1 MAAISP
7 VPDRAALRR
16 AAVSSYVG
24 TAFEFY
30 DFLLYGSAAA
40 LVFDHLFFPALDP
53 VAGTLAAFGT
63 LAAGYVARPLGG
75 IVFGHFGDR
84 LGRRSML
91 LVTMTLMG
99 AASTL
104 IGVLPTYATVG
115 VTAPILLIT
124 LRVIQGIAVG
134 GEWGGAAVLTVE
146 SASAGRRGRWSGLIQ
161 MGGPTGS
168 LLSTIAL
175 SLVAMLPGDAFLAW
189 GWRIPFLLSAVLLG
203 VGLFVRLRV
212 TDPPVFAELRDRG
225 RVARMPLAEVLRT
238 HPRNVVLATGAGFGM
253 FAGQS
258 LFTAF
263 MLSYAVGAGYP
274 RPLVLNALV
283 VSSLVAVVAMPLYA
297 SLSDRVGRR
306 PVYIAG
312 ALGTAITAYPLF
324 ALINAHSPALLV
336 TGMAVGL
343 GVVNSAMY
351 GPLAALLSEM
361 FGTRTRYTGASLG
374 YQLSTVLG
382 GGFGPLIAASLLSA
396 AGGGTNSGGIVAFL
410 AAAGLVS
417 AVSVWFAA
425 ETRGRELTETAP
437 ARTDG
442 A

>member
-1 MAAISP
+1 MAALTE
-7 VPDRAALRR
+7 RTALRR
-16 AAVSSYVG
+16 AAVSSYIG

-40 LVFDHLFFPALDP
+40 LVFDRLFFPDLDP
-53 VAGTLAAFGT
+53 LAGTLAAFGT

-84 LGRRSML
+84 VGRRSML
-91 LVTMTLMG
+91 LITMTLMG
-99 AASTL
+99 TASTL
-104 IGVLPTYATVG
+104 IGVLPTYTAVG
-115 VTAPILLIT
+115 VTAPILLVT

-134 GEWGGAAVLTVE
+134 GEWGGAALMTVE
-146 SASAGRRGRWSGLIQ
+146 SAAADRRGRWSGLTQ

-189 GWRIPFLLSAVLLG
+189 GWRIPFLFSAVLLG

-212 TDPPVFAELRDRG
+212 AEPPVFAELRSRG
-225 RVARMPLAEVLRT
+225 RVARVPLVEVFRT
-238 HPRNVVLATGAGFGM
+238 HPRQVGLATAAGFGM
-253 FAGQS
+253 FTGQG
-258 LFTAF
+258 LFTAY
-263 MLSYAVGAGYP
+263 MLSYAVGIGYA
-274 RPLVLNALV
+274 RPQVLNALV
-283 VSSLVAVVAMPLYA
+283 LSSLVAVAAMPLYA
-297 SLSDRVGRR
+297 ALSDRVGRR
-306 PVYIAG
+306 PVYIGG
-312 ALGTAITAYPLF
+312 ALATAITGWPLF
-324 ALINAHSPALLV
+324 ALVNTHDPVLL
-336 TGMAVGL
+336 AVAMVIGQ

-374 YQLSTVLG
+374 YQLATVLG
-382 GGFGPLIAASLLSA
+382 AGFGPLIAASLLSA

-417 AVSVWFAA
+417 AAAVWLAA
-425 ETRGRELTETAP
+425 ETRGRALTETAP
-437 ARTDG
+437 AGSDH